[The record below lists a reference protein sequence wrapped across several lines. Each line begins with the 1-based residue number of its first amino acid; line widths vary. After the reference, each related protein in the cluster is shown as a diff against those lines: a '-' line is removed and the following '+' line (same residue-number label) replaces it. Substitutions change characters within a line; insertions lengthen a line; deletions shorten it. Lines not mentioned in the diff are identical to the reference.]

1 MIREQ
6 CSVIEIRLRGGGE
19 GHRRETSH
27 VQSLYCWARALLVE
41 VVRQMSSSGEI
52 WGHCGI
58 SHGSLYARQ

>member
-27 VQSLYCWARALLVE
+27 VQSLYVGPELCWWR
-41 VVRQMSSSGEI
+41 
-52 WGHCGI
+52 W
-58 SHGSLYARQ
+58 